1 MGKLLGL
8 LESERIQIA
17 MEKMMNTQGN
27 AMKSTGRGTNVETI
41 RLLAQ
46 SVIRRLESQKMIAI
60 VREQRNELC
69 DELASFLTP
78 HILTQ
83 EDMEKSVMD
92 NIGEKNE
99 MLDELRLSGG
109 EAYRTLKQSWLS
121 KYGENEVDGLYF
133 QEPVKYTAD
142 RVIQFLMKCKFIYE
156 VFADDLSLERQIVS
170 TIAGFRRSKLH

>member
-1 MGKLLGL
+1 M
-8 LESERIQIA
+8 ESI
-17 MEKMMNTQGN
+17 KNSQGIG
-27 AMKSTGRGTNVETI
+27 MKSAGRGTNFETI

-46 SVIRRLESQKMIAI
+46 SVVRRLESQKMIAI
-60 VREQRNELC
+60 LREQRNELC
-69 DELASFLTP
+69 EDLAAFLSP

-83 EDMEKSVMD
+83 EDMEKNVME

-109 EAYRTLKQSWLS
+109 EAYRTLKQSWLH

-142 RVIQFLMKCKFIYE
+142 RVIAYLLKSKFVDE
-156 VFADDLSLERQIVS
+156 VFAEDLLLERAIVA
-170 TIAGFRRSKLH
+170 TIAGFRRAKLH

>member
-1 MGKLLGL
+1 
-8 LESERIQIA
+8 
-17 MEKMMNTQGN
+17 MEIIKNLQGN
-27 AMKSTGRGTNVETI
+27 AMKTVGRGTNFETI

-46 SVIRRLESQKMIAI
+46 SVIRKLESQKMIAI
-60 VREQRNELC
+60 IREQRNELC
-69 DELASFLTP
+69 EELAGFLAP
-78 HILTQ
+78 HILTH
-83 EDMEKSVMD
+83 EDMEKSVME

-142 RVIQFLMKCKFIYE
+142 RLIQFLMKSKFIDE
-156 VFADDLSLERQIVS
+156 VFADDLSLERTIVG
-170 TIAGFRRSKLH
+170 TIGGFRRSKLH